1 MGDQPR
7 AVMSNLLRKTM
18 PNLAYLLALLLMLL
32 MLLQPPVLE
41 NAIRNG
47 PSPAAAVPCSVSLW
61 QQGRTILDAP
71 LETLYHGDQTQVNCK
86 HGVPGPFC
94 PWNKPIAFVHIGK
107 AGGGTVNTVLRK
119 VGLSYRQGNDSRDQ
133 IDQLHKAAADC
144 RAGSP
149 FLRHEVFIVTLRD
162 PVDRFVSAYN
172 WNGLKTR
179 QQSIAKKCGSIDS
192 MFSNNN
198 ETNSERLCGRIKSLV
213 LAQSTP
219 GECDNV
225 AIGYND
231 IPEVNHGCMV
241 HLIKGFCFH
250 LGGCV
255 AALRERR
262 ESVMVVRV
270 ERMAEDLAAVTER
283 LRTRSPDWFD
293 DSGANAKELAWYLKD
308 MRKANPSSGQKTL
321 SPEARRKLEIALA
334 EEYRLVNHILTLA
347 GADTLYCTAEANLS
361 GVCHK

>member
-1 MGDQPR
+1 M
-7 AVMSNLLRKTM
+7 
-18 PNLAYLLALLLMLL
+18 AYLLALLLLLMLLL

-41 NAIRNG
+41 NAIRNR

-61 QQGRTILDAP
+61 QQGRTILDAQP
-71 LETLYHGDQTQVNCK
+71 FACHR
-86 HGVPGPFC
+86 GVPGHEADVYC
-94 PWNKPIAFVHIGK
+94 PWNRPIAFVHIGK
-107 AGGGTVNTVLRK
+107 AGGGTVNAVLRK
-119 VGLSYRQGNDSRDQ
+119 VGLRLFF
-133 IDQLHKAAADC
+133 DQLHMTAADC

-172 WNGLKTR
+172 WNGVKAR
-179 QQSIAKKCGSIDS
+179 KQSIAKKCGSIDS

-198 ETNSERLCGRIKSLV
+198 ETNSERLCGRIKPLV
-213 LAQSTP
+213 LAQATP

-225 AIGYND
+225 AIEYTEVVALTPGRGNGYLN
-231 IPEVNHGCMV
+231 

-255 AALRERR
+255 DALRERR

-293 DSGANAKELAWYLKD
+293 DSGANAKELASYLKAAD
-308 MRKANPSSGQKTL
+308 DPHKQRMTHASSGQKTL